1 MSECKL
7 DHSTED
13 VIKKL
18 EEQSSFLPQ
27 ELYSA
32 VLATLQKEK
41 DQQALN
47 EIFHLLKK
55 YDLSSTEEQ
64 NHRNEKLRTLVI
76 GVQ

>member
-27 ELYSA
+27 DLYA
-32 VLATLQKEK
+32 ALQAYLQNERE
-41 DQQALN
+41 QQTLN

-55 YDLSSTEEQ
+55 YDLSSAEEREQ
-64 NHRNEKLRTLVI
+64 RNQKLQCFV
-76 GVQ
+76 